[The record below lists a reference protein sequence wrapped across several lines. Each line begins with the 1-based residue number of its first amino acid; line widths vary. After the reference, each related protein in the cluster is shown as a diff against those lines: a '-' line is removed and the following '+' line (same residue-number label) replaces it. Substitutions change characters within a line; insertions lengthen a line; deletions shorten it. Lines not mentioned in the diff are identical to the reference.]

1 MSSGAAGNTKQR
13 VFTDAVAA
21 PGGIW
26 SQAIEVSEPGR
37 MLFVSGLTARDA
49 DGSVF
54 GEGDIEA
61 QTERV
66 LESLSAV
73 LATAGGTLDDI
84 VKVTV
89 FVRDIDCFD
98 TIHAVRKRFF
108 TEPYPAS
115 SMVEVSRL
123 VDPRSLIEIEAIA
136 VLPPT

>member
-1 MSSGAAGNTKQR
+1 MSPDRSRRKHR
-13 VFTDAVAA
+13 IFTDTVAS

-26 SQAIEVSEPGR
+26 SQAILVEEPAR
-37 MLFVSGLTARDA
+37 TLYVSGLTSRSA

-66 LESLSAV
+66 LEALSEV
-73 LATAGGTLDDI
+73 LRVAGGTLDDV

-89 FVRDIDCFD
+89 FVRDINQFD
-98 TIHAVRKRFF
+98 TIHAVRRRFF
-108 TEPYPAS
+108 SEPYPAS

-123 VDPRSLIEIEAIA
+123 VDPRSLIEIEAVA
-136 VLPPT
+136 VLPTE